1 MSLSAGYPCSVPP
14 SPHGHDGGIQD
25 FAKSLTT
32 NDSRNDNDEMRM
44 N

>member
-14 SPHGHDGGIQD
+14 SPHGHDMHPQ
-25 FAKSLTT
+25 FAKSLTIPH
-32 NDSRNDNDEMRM
+32 NHNDEMRM